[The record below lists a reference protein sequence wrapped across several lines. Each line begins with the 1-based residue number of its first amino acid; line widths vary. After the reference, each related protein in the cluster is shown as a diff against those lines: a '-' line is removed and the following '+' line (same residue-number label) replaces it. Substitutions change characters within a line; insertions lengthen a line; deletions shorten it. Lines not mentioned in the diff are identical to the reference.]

1 MSAVPFA
8 STPAGGP
15 AMIAAA
21 APAADAAPDAL
32 ALSGITM
39 NISGL
44 IALSEVSFAVPRGR
58 IVSLIGPNGAG
69 KTTAFNVISGYMRP
83 TSGKVTLF
91 GEDVTAMAPERI
103 AQKGLV
109 RTFQR
114 TSVFNACS
122 VTDNVLTALHLQ
134 GTSGVAGILWRS
146 HKSRAEEEALR
157 AKAAGIIDFVKLT
170 ARADEL
176 ASSLSYGEQ
185 RLLGV
190 GIAMAARPQLLLL
203 DEPAAGL
210 NPSESDAFKELIRA
224 IRNQGTTVLLVEH
237 DMHVVMSI
245 SDHIIVLNHGQ
256 VIATGAPHEIQHN
269 PEVIRAYLGSGMK
282 RAKEE
287 HAAG

>member
-1 MSAVPFA
+1 MN
-8 STPAGGP
+8 
-15 AMIAAA
+15 AAA
-21 APAADAAPDAL
+21 IVERAPDGQASADAVL
-32 ALSGITM
+32 ALEGITM
-39 NISGL
+39 NIAGL
-44 IALSEVSFAVPRGR
+44 IALSEVSFSVGRGK

-83 TSGKVTLF
+83 TAGKVRLF
-91 GEDVTAMAPERI
+91 GRDITALVPERI
-103 AQKGLV
+103 AQQGLV

-114 TSVFNACS
+114 TSVFGACS
-122 VTDNVLTALHLQ
+122 VQDNVLTALHLQ
-134 GTSGVAGILWRS
+134 GESGVAGILWRS
-146 HKSRAEEEALR
+146 
-157 AKAAGIIDFVKLT
+157 KAAVREEQRLRERAAAILEFVKLT
-170 ARADEL
+170 FRADEL

-224 IRNQGTTVLLVEH
+224 IRAQGTTVLLVEH

-256 VIATGAPHEIQHN
+256 VIATGAPHEIQQN
-269 PEVIRAYLGSGMK
+269 AEVIRAYLGSGMK
-282 RAKEE
+282 RAK
-287 HAAG
+287 A

>member
-1 MSAVPFA
+1 MSAVPLEV
-8 STPAGGP
+8 
-15 AMIAAA
+15 AAVVTAPVSPLPLGA
-21 APAADAAPDAL
+21 AEAAPDAL
-32 ALSGITM
+32 RLDGITM

-44 IALSEVSFAVPRGR
+44 IALSEVSFGVPRGR

-83 TSGKVTLF
+83 TRGQVSLF
-91 GEDVTAMAPERI
+91 GEQVTAWAPERI

-122 VTDNVLTALHLQ
+122 VMDNVLTALHLQ
-134 GTSGVAGILWRS
+134 GSAGVAGILWRS
-146 HKSRAEEEALR
+146 RRARAEEEALR
-157 AKAAGIIDFVKLT
+157 AKAAGIIDFVKLS
-170 ARADEL
+170 ARADEP
-176 ASSLSYGEQ
+176 AVSLSYGEQ

-224 IRNQGTTVLLVEH
+224 IRDAGTTILLVEH

-245 SDHIIVLNHGQ
+245 SDHIVVLNHGQ
-256 VIATGAPHEIQHN
+256 VIATGAPHEIQHDA
-269 PEVIRAYLGSGMK
+269 EVIRAYLGSGMK
-282 RAKEE
+282 RAKK
-287 HAAG
+287 

>member
-1 MSAVPFA
+1 MPPVL
-8 STPAGGP
+8 
-15 AMIAAA
+15 
-21 APAADAAPDAL
+21 PAAVDGAARPDAL
-32 ALSGITM
+32 RLDGITM
-39 NISGL
+39 NIAGL

-83 TSGKVTLF
+83 TRGKVSLF
-91 GEDVTAMAPERI
+91 GEEVTALAPERI

-122 VTDNVLTALHLQ
+122 VMDNVLTALHLQ
-134 GTSGVAGILWRS
+134 GSSGTASVLWRS
-146 HKSRAEEEALR
+146 RKAVREEAELR
-157 AKAAGIIDFVKLT
+157 AKAASIIEFVKLT

-224 IRNQGTTVLLVEH
+224 IRDAGTTILLVEH

-245 SDHIIVLNHGQ
+245 SDHIVVLNHGQ

-282 RAKEE
+282 RAKKQSC
-287 HAAG
+287 

>member
-1 MSAVPFA
+1 MSAVPLEVA
-8 STPAGGP
+8 AG
-15 AMIAAA
+15 AA
-21 APAADAAPDAL
+21 APVSPIPLGAAQAAPDAL
-32 ALSGITM
+32 RLDGITM

-83 TSGKVTLF
+83 TRGQVSLF
-91 GEDVTAMAPERI
+91 GEQVTAWAPERI

-122 VTDNVLTALHLQ
+122 VMDNVLTALHLQ
-134 GTSGVAGILWRS
+134 GSSGVAGILWRS
-146 HKSRAEEEALR
+146 RKARAEEEALR

-224 IRNQGTTVLLVEH
+224 IRDAGTTILLVEH

-245 SDHIIVLNHGQ
+245 SDHIVVLNHGQ

-269 PEVIRAYLGSGMK
+269 AEVIRAYLGSGMK
-282 RAKEE
+282 RAKK
-287 HAAG
+287 